1 MMDFKITL
9 TGTHTLLMH
18 NAQLSDPLNPFT
30 KRLAEITSKRK
41 KTDDDHVEI
50 ARREWDGGL
59 YYDADA
65 GPFIPGQ
72 NVERALLDSA
82 RMNRLGKSIER
93 GVFITTDVI
102 PLDYPGPRDIRELR
116 DDASFRHMASV
127 KIGMSRTMR
136 CRPMFREWS
145 LSAEGYLD
153 ETQIELDELRQ
164 IAQRAGKLIGLGDW
178 RPRFGRF
185 EATVEAA

>member
-1 MMDFKITL
+1 MEFIIEL
-9 TGTHTLLMH
+9 VGTETLLMH

-30 KRLAEITSKRK
+30 KRLAEVTSKRK
-41 KTDDDHVEI
+41 KVEEDHVEI
-50 ARREWDGGL
+50 AKREWLGGL
-59 YYDADA
+59 YYDLEA
-65 GPFIPGQ
+65 GPYIPGQ

-93 GVFITTDVI
+93 GVFITDNVI
-102 PLDYPGPRDIRELR
+102 PLNYDGSRDMSVLV
-116 DDASFRHMASV
+116 DDANFRHMASV

-145 LSAEGYLD
+145 LTARGYLD
-153 ETQIELDELRQ
+153 EEQMELTELRQ
-164 IAQRAGKLIGLGDW
+164 IAQRAGRLVGLGDW

-185 EATVEAA
+185 TATVESV

>member
-1 MMDFKITL
+1 MDFTITI

-30 KRLAEITSKRK
+30 KRLAEVTSKRK
-41 KTDDDHVEI
+41 KTDEDHVEI

-59 YYDADA
+59 YYDVDA
-65 GPFIPGQ
+65 GPYIPGQ

-102 PLDYPGPRDIRELR
+102 PLEYPGPRDIRELR
-116 DDASFRHMASV
+116 EDASFRHMASV
-127 KIGMSRTMR
+127 KVGMSRTMR

-145 LSAEGYLD
+145 LTAEGYLD

-185 EATVEAA
+185 EAQVEQA

>member
-1 MMDFKITL
+1 MDFTITL

-18 NAQLSDPLNPFT
+18 NAQLSNPLNPFT
-30 KRLAEITSKRK
+30 KRLAEVTSKRG
-41 KTDDDHVEI
+41 KTEEDHLEI

-59 YYDADA
+59 YYDPEI
-65 GPFIPGQ
+65 GPYIPGQ

-93 GVFITTDVI
+93 GVFVMTDLI
-102 PLDYPGPRDIRELR
+102 PLQYAGPRDIAQLRE
-116 DDASFRHMASV
+116 DASFRHMASV
-127 KIGMSRTMR
+127 KVTTSRTMR

-145 LSAEGYLD
+145 LTAEGYLD
-153 ETQIELDELRQ
+153 ETQIELIDLRR
-164 IAQRAGKLIGLGDW
+164 IAERAGRLIGLGDW

-185 EATVEAA
+185 DAQVVAV

>member
-1 MMDFKITL
+1 MEFVIKL

-30 KRLAEITSKRK
+30 RRLAEVTSKRK
-41 KTDDDHVEI
+41 KTEEDHIEM

-59 YYDADA
+59 YYDPEI

-102 PLDYPGPRDIRELR
+102 PLDYAGPREIRELR

-127 KIGMSRTMR
+127 KVGMSRVMR
-136 CRPMFREWS
+136 CRPMFREWT
-145 LSAEGYLD
+145 LTAEGYLD
-153 ETQIELDELRQ
+153 EEQIELTDLRT
-164 IAQRAGKLIGLGDW
+164 IAERAGKLIGLGDW